1 MAPEEHAFE
10 AALAAI
16 PSGYSEGEYEGRRYG
31 VTLLRSYDRRRV
43 SLLARELGGR
53 DLVSFNWYR
62 LSSGE
67 RALRPCEMSQEKAIA
82 FVLRYSRSGD

>member
-1 MAPEEHAFE
+1 MAPEEHVFE

-16 PSGYSEGEYEGRRYG
+16 PSGYSEGEYEGHG
-31 VTLLRSYDRRRV
+31 VTLLRSDDRRRV
-43 SLLARELGGR
+43 SPLARELGGR

-67 RALRPCEMSQEKAIA
+67 RALRPCEMSPEKVIA
-82 FVLRYSRSGD
+82 FVLRYSRSGG